1 MISNQKRLLSLI
13 PLLFATGTASI
24 YIFKKD
30 LFLNSCQNQ
39 PTCEAIVKT
48 LNWGD
53 WLLGSS
59 STQFHF
65 IDLLELLSTL

>member
-1 MISNQKRLLSLI
+1 MIRNQKRLLSLI
-13 PLLFATGTASI
+13 PLLFLTGTAST
-24 YIFKKD
+24 YYFEKD
-30 LFLNSCQNQ
+30 RLLNSCQNQ
-39 PTCEAIVKT
+39 PTCDAIVKT

-65 IDLLELLSTL
+65 IDLLELLSTF

>member
-1 MISNQKRLLSLI
+1 MIRNHKRLLSLI
-13 PLLFATGTASI
+13 PLLFLTSAASI
-24 YIFKKD
+24 YVFGKD

-39 PTCEAIVKT
+39 PTCGVIAKT
-48 LNWGD
+48 LDWGD

-65 IDLLELLSTL
+65 IDLLELLSTF